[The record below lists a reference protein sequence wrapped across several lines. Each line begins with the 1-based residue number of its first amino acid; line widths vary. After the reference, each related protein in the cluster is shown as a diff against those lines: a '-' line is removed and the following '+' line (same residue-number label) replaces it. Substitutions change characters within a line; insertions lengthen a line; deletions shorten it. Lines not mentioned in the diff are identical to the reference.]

1 MQVNNR
7 LFEIVYILIQ
17 KKKVTAKELANRFEV
32 STRTIYRDIEI
43 LSRANIPVYATKG
56 KDGGIGILDEYVLNK
71 TILTEEEQNQ
81 ILFALQG
88 MKKVAGQDEKD
99 TLRKLSRLFNKN
111 VDDWIRI
118 DFSNWG
124 KDNEK
129 EKRFNMIK
137 TAILNKNQIE
147 FVYYNSNGEKSQRT
161 VEPLQVWFK
170 DKSWYLI
177 AYCKMKQDYR
187 IFKIARIKE
196 IKILEE
202 HFKRELQQE
211 NKKEEYKFKTV
222 TLELEISKKMAYRV
236 YDEFEDRE
244 INKKEDGSFIINV
257 EYPENEW
264 VYGYIL
270 SFGEYVKV
278 LSPERVKRT
287 IKDKIE
293 KILKNYL

>member
-7 LFEIVYILIQ
+7 LFEIVYILMQ
-17 KKKVTAKELANRFEV
+17 KKKITAKELANRFEV

-43 LSRANIPVYATKG
+43 LSKANIPVYATKG
-56 KDGGIGILDEYVLNK
+56 KDGGIGILEDYILNK
-71 TILTEEEQNQ
+71 AILSEEEQNQ

-99 TLRKLSRLFNKN
+99 VLGKVSRLFNKKVN
-111 VDDWIRI
+111 DWIKV

-129 EKRFNMIK
+129 EKKFNMIK
-137 TAILNKNQIE
+137 IAILNKNKIE
-147 FVYYNSNGEKSQRT
+147 FVYYNSNGERSKRT
-161 VEPLQVWFK
+161 VEPLQIWFK

-177 AYCKMKQDYR
+177 GYCKMKQDYR
-187 IFKIARIKE
+187 VFKIARIKE

-211 NKKEEYKFKTV
+211 NKNEEYKFQTI
-222 TLELEISKKMAYRV
+222 TLELEINKKMAYRV
-236 YDEFEDRE
+236 YDEFEDSE
-244 INKKEDGSFIINV
+244 INKKDDGSFIVNV

-270 SFGEYVKV
+270 SFGEYAKV
-278 LSPERVKRT
+278 LSPEKAKRI

-293 KILKNYL
+293 KTLKNYL

>member
-99 TLRKLSRLFNKN
+99 TLRKLSRLFNKK

>member
-56 KDGGIGILDEYVLNK
+56 KEGGIGILDEYVLNK

-99 TLRKLSRLFNKN
+99 TLRKLSRLFNKK

-236 YDEFEDRE
+236 YDEFEDSE
-244 INKKEDGSFIINV
+244 INKKDDGSFIINV

>member
-1 MQVNNR
+1 
-7 LFEIVYILIQ
+7 
-17 KKKVTAKELANRFEV
+17 
-32 STRTIYRDIEI
+32 
-43 LSRANIPVYATKG
+43 
-56 KDGGIGILDEYVLNK
+56 
-71 TILTEEEQNQ
+71 
-81 ILFALQG
+81 

-99 TLRKLSRLFNKN
+99 TLRKLSRLFNKK

-202 HFKRELQQE
+202 HFKRELQKE

-236 YDEFEDRE
+236 YDEFEDSE
-244 INKKEDGSFIINV
+244 INKKTDGSFIINV

-278 LSPERVKRT
+278 LSPERVRRT

>member
-32 STRTIYRDIEI
+32 STRTIYRDIET
-43 LSRANIPVYATKG
+43 LSRANIPIYAIKG
-56 KDGGIGILDEYVLNK
+56 KEGGIEILDEYVLNK
-71 TILTEEEQNQ
+71 MLLTEEEQKQ

-88 MKKVAGQDEKD
+88 IKKVAGQNEKD
-99 TLRKLSRLFNKN
+99 ILEKLSRLFNKKA
-111 VDDWIRI
+111 DDWIRI

-124 KDNEK
+124 KDKEK
-129 EKRFNMIK
+129 EERFNKIK
-137 TAILNKNQIE
+137 AAILNKNRIKFE
-147 FVYYNSNGEKSQRT
+147 YYNTNGEKSERI
-161 VEPLQVWFK
+161 VEPLQIWFK

-177 AYCKMKQDYR
+177 AFCKLKQDYR

-196 IKILEE
+196 IEILEE
-202 HFKRELQQE
+202 HFERDLQQE
-211 NKKEEYKFKTV
+211 SKKEKCKFKTI
-222 TLELEISKKMAYRV
+222 TLKLEISKKMAYRV
-236 YDEFEDRE
+236 YDEFEDSE
-244 INKKEDGSFIINV
+244 ITKKDDGSFIINV

-270 SFGEYVKV
+270 SFGEYLKV

-287 IKDKIE
+287 IKNKIE
-293 KILKNYL
+293 KILKNYS